1 MSLQNSASV
10 PGRRLQLRLLGV
22 GVVLYFFANLHRVA
36 VPGSIFNELQMSFA
50 ASASA
55 VAMTGAIFMYA
66 YALIQLVIGL
76 LADKYGGNRVIL
88 GGSILFAA
96 GALLFPFS
104 PNLGWLYVSRA
115 LIGVGCGSIY
125 LCLVK
130 ESDRLFPHNFTGVL
144 GWIVGIGYIG
154 GVAGALPLGI
164 AAGAIGWRW
173 TFGILGAMLA
183 VSLGIYWKCYQ
194 DVPREQPS
202 GGKLSLEPIFATL
215 RDRLNLRLLGVIAGG
230 FGVYYAM
237 LTVVG
242 KKFLEDFCGASP
254 AAAGACTSLMV
265 IVSALT
271 NVVTGGLGRYIGNR
285 RLPLFRVARYLPVA
299 AAAAMALSVLLGYR
313 GSLWYIV
320 MLLLF
325 AVSAGFNPIFMA
337 LCRELNPPR
346 HVGAAASLLNAAA
359 YIGVAVVGNLAGMLM
374 EFCGGSAAVHTADKV
389 IYPASSYLAVLL
401 LSLAV
406 AAVPEG
412 LPAVVSLAVAAGA
425 CRLGRRIPETFGK
438 NITGES

>member
-1 MSLQNSASV
+1 MSSPNSAA
-10 PGRRLQLRLLGV
+10 PAERRLQLRLLAA

-36 VPGSIFNELQMSFA
+36 VPGSIFDELQMSFA

-55 VAMTGAIFMYA
+55 VAMTGAVFMYA
-66 YALIQLVIGL
+66 YALVQLLIGL
-76 LADKYGGNRVIL
+76 LADRYGGSRVIM
-88 GGSILFAA
+88 GGSLLFTA
-96 GALLFPFS
+96 GALLFPLS
-104 PNLGWLYVSRA
+104 PSLGWLYLSRA
-115 LIGVGCGSIY
+115 LIGVGCGAIY

-130 ESDRLFPHNFTGVL
+130 ETDRLFPHNFTGVL

-164 AAGAIGWRW
+164 AAGEIGWRW
-173 TFGILGAMLA
+173 TFGVLGALLA
-183 VSLGIYWKCYQ
+183 ATLLVYWKCYQ
-194 DVPREQPS
+194 RVPREVVN
-202 GGKLSLEPIFATL
+202 GGKLSLEPIFASL
-215 RDRLNLRLLGVIAGG
+215 RNRLNLRLLGVLAGG

-254 AAAGACTSLMV
+254 AAAGACASLMV

-271 NVVTGGLGRYIGNR
+271 NVITGGFGRYIGNR
-285 RLPLFRVARYLPVA
+285 RLPLFRVARFLPVVSSS
-299 AAAAMALSVLLGYR
+299 AMAGAVLLGYR
-313 GSLWYIV
+313 ASAWHMA

-346 HVGAAASLLNAAA
+346 QVGAAASLLNAAA
-359 YIGVAVVGNLAGMLM
+359 YIGVAIVGNLAGMLM

-406 AAVPEG
+406 AA
-412 LPAVVSLAVAAGA
+412 GA
-425 CRLGRRIPETFGK
+425 CRLGRNIPETFGK
-438 NITGES
+438 NIRGES